1 MIRWFA
7 NNGIAANLLMFAIL
21 AAGFNAAWNKVPLEV
36 VPESSA
42 WEIVYMEMPY
52 RGGTPKDIEENIL
65 IPVERALEGI
75 SGIREVNSD
84 GMPGMA
90 KFFFKTKDGVDLDK
104 LLDEIKSRVDTIS
117 TFPGETERAK
127 IIIPDSSG
135 RLPVLSVAVTGELDE
150 AALLQATKKVQREI
164 LELDGVSRADIQ
176 GVRKTEI
183 SIEADLAKLRAYKLT
198 FRELADA
205 IRSSSINLTAGT
217 IRSESGRLVVKTR
230 GQAYQAAEFEKIPI
244 RAANGADV
252 MLGEVAKV
260 NDGFEEDQ
268 KIVDFNGRPAMFIQV
283 RRARGEDAI
292 EISNQVKKYAST
304 RAPEG
309 THLYAWNDSSLSIRG
324 RLGTLTSSLLQG
336 CVLVFLILGLF
347 LRPQVAFWVVLGI
360 PISFAGGVL
369 VMSMDLPFFELY
381 PVTANVMSLFGFII
395 VLGVVVDDAI
405 VTGENVYS
413 KLRTGMDPLEAS
425 VLGTKEVA
433 VPVTFGIL
441 TTIAAFVPLSYVSG
455 EWGDFARQIPPVV
468 IPVLLFSLVE
478 SKLILPA
485 HLKHIRPRG
494 PNISV
499 FGRFQKKFA
508 DSLEWLVDH
517 AYTPIL
523 KTAVRFRFSVLALFI
538 ALAMAIIGYWA
549 GGRMGFASFPSV
561 ENLRI
566 SADLNLPNDLPLER
580 THAYV
585 ERITAATEILKK
597 EYTDPGTGE
606 TLIRNVAR
614 ITGSSEFEGRPDSS
628 RAKIVV
634 EVIPPSERSE
644 PGPTNAQIAK
654 RWTELVGEIEEA
666 DSFYIHAEITG
677 KERRENQRENVG
689 NGEPI
694 ALELRGPN
702 SEAKNQIAEEIK
714 KLIRGYDGISGA
726 WAKIN
731 RGQDEIEFTLKPRAA
746 ELGITQGLLARQ
758 VRQAFYGEEAQ
769 RIIRD
774 SEEIR
779 IMVRLPK
786 EARRSLH
793 TLSRLKVRAPGG
805 AEVPLNTVADFRFTK
820 APTFVERNDG
830 AEVIRIGGM
839 PEDDSID
846 IVGIA
851 SELEPEIGK
860 LTSKVEGL
868 SFLWTGYVA
877 EHEESV
883 KKTWLSAAFLL
894 FALYA
899 LLAIPFR
906 SVLQPIYVLLAV
918 PFGVI
923 GALLGHLIMD
933 ITPNFLS
940 VFGML
945 ALAGVVVNDSLV
957 MVDFVNRKRRAGMP
971 LLDAALAAG
980 ARRFRPIILTSI
992 TTFAGL
998 VPLLMDQ
1005 SLQAQF
1011 LIPMAVSLG
1020 FGILFATG
1028 ITLFLIPCAL
1038 LVADDIGRPLRK
1050 MLGFNS
1056 DNS

>member
-1 MIRWFA
+1 
-7 NNGIAANLLMFAIL
+7 
-21 AAGFNAAWNKVPLEV
+21 
-36 VPESSA
+36 
-42 WEIVYMEMPY
+42 
-52 RGGTPKDIEENIL
+52 
-65 IPVERALEGI
+65 
-75 SGIREVNSD
+75 
-84 GMPGMA
+84 
-90 KFFFKTKDGVDLDK
+90 
-104 LLDEIKSRVDTIS
+104 
-117 TFPGETERAK
+117 
-127 IIIPDSSG
+127 
-135 RLPVLSVAVTGELDE
+135 
-150 AALLQATKKVQREI
+150 
-164 LELDGVSRADIQ
+164 
-176 GVRKTEI
+176 
-183 SIEADLAKLRAYKLT
+183 
-198 FRELADA
+198 
-205 IRSSSINLTAGT
+205 
-217 IRSESGRLVVKTR
+217 
-230 GQAYQAAEFEKIPI
+230 
-244 RAANGADV
+244 

-268 KIVDFNGRPAMFIQV
+268 KIVEFNGRPAMFIQV

-292 EISNQVKKYAST
+292 EISDRIKDYVST

-309 THLYAWNDSSLSIRG
+309 AHLYAWNDSSLSIRG

-347 LRPQVAFWVVLGI
+347 LRPQVALWVVLGI

-369 VMSMDLPFFELY
+369 VMSMDLPFFEIY
-381 PVTANVMSLFGFII
+381 PITANVMSLFGFII

-405 VTGENVYS
+405 VTGENVFS

-441 TTIAAFVPLSYVSG
+441 TTIAAFVPLSHVSG
-455 EWGDFARQIPPVV
+455 GWGDFAKQIPPVV

-478 SKLILPA
+478 SKLILPS
-485 HLKHIRPRG
+485 HLKHVRPRG
-494 PNISV
+494 KNIGG
-499 FGRFQKKFA
+499 FGRFQKGIA
-508 DSLEWLVDH
+508 DGMERFVDRV
-517 AYTPIL
+517 YVPIL
-523 KTAVRFRFSVLALFI
+523 KVAVRYRFSVLALFI
-538 ALAMAIIGYWA
+538 ALAMAMAGYWA
-549 GGRMGFASFPSV
+549 GGRMGFASFPAV

-566 SADLNLPNDLPLER
+566 SADLNLPNDLPIER
-580 THAYV
+580 THAYI

-597 EYTDPGTGE
+597 EYTDPKTGE

-614 ITGSSEFEGRPDSS
+614 ITGSSDFEGRSDSS
-628 RAKIVV
+628 RGKVVV
-634 EVIPPSERSE
+634 EVMPPSERSE
-644 PGPTNAQIAK
+644 AGPTNAQIAK
-654 RWTELVGEIEEA
+654 RWSQLVGEIEEA

-677 KERRENQRENVG
+677 KERREQQKENAG
-689 NGEPI
+689 SGEPM

-714 KLIRGYDGISGA
+714 KLMRAYEGIGGA
-726 WAKIN
+726 WAQIN

-746 ELGITQGLLARQ
+746 ELGITQGLLAQQ

-779 IMVRLPK
+779 IMLRLPK
-786 EARRSLH
+786 NDRKSLH
-793 TLSRLKVRAPGG
+793 TLSRLKIRTPRGG
-805 AEVPLNTVADFRFTK
+805 EVSLSNVADYRFTK

-830 AEVIRIGGM
+830 AEVIRIGCM
-839 PEDDSID
+839 PQDDNVD

-851 SELEPEIGK
+851 EELDPEIRK
-860 LTSKVEGL
+860 LTDKVKGL

-883 KKTWLSAAFLL
+883 KKTWLNAAFLI

-906 SVLQPIYVLLAV
+906 SVVQPIYGLLAV

-957 MVDFVNRKRRAGMP
+957 MVDFVNSRRRAGMP
-971 LLDAALAAG
+971 LIEAALAAG
-980 ARRFRPIILTSI
+980 ARRFRPIILTSL

-1020 FGILFATG
+1020 YGILFATG

-1038 LVADDIGRPLRK
+1038 LVADDIGRFLKR
-1050 MLGFNS
+1050 LFGFHSNHS
-1056 DNS
+1056 

>member
-90 KFFFKTKDGVDLDK
+90 KFYFKAKDGVDLDK

-205 IRSSSINLTAGT
+205 IRNSSINLTAGT

-268 KIVDFNGRPAMFIQV
+268 KIVEFNGRPAMFIQV

-292 EISNQVKKYAST
+292 EISNQVKEYAST
-304 RAPEG
+304 RAPKG
-309 THLYAWNDSSLSIRG
+309 THLYTWNDSSLSIRG

-455 EWGDFARQIPPVV
+455 GWGDFARQIPPVV

-494 PNISV
+494 PDISV

-508 DSLEWLVDH
+508 DGLEWLVDH

-538 ALAMAIIGYWA
+538 ALAMAMIGYWA

-634 EVIPPSERSE
+634 EVRPPSERTE

-677 KERRENQRENVG
+677 KERREHQRENVG
-689 NGEPI
+689 NGEPMS
-694 ALELRGPN
+694 LELRGPN

-714 KLIRGYDGISGA
+714 KLIQGYDGIGGA

-805 AEVPLNTVADFRFTK
+805 AEVPLSTVADFRFTK

-839 PEDDSID
+839 PKDDSID

-851 SELEPEIGK
+851 GELEPEIRK
-860 LTSKVEGL
+860 LIGKVEGL

-877 EHEESV
+877 EHGESV

-894 FALYA
+894 FALYT

-980 ARRFRPIILTSI
+980 ARRFRPIILTSL

-998 VPLLMDQ
+998 VPLLLDQ

-1038 LVADDIGRPLRK
+1038 LVADDIGRLLRK
-1050 MLGFNS
+1050 MLGFHS
-1056 DNS
+1056 DHS

>member
-1 MIRWFA
+1 
-7 NNGIAANLLMFAIL
+7 MFAIL

-52 RGGTPKDIEENIL
+52 RGGTPKDIEENVL

-90 KFFFKTKDGVDLDK
+90 KFYFKAKEGVDLDK
-104 LLDEIKSRVDTIS
+104 LLDEIKGRIDTIS

-135 RLPVLSVAVTGELDE
+135 RLPVLSVAVTGEFDE
-150 AALLQATKKVQREI
+150 SALLQVTKKVQREI
-164 LELDGVSRADIQ
+164 LELEGVSRADIQ
-176 GVRKTEI
+176 GIRKTEI

-217 IRSESGRLVVKTR
+217 IRSDSGRLVVKTR
-230 GQAYQAAEFEKIPI
+230 GQAYQAADFKKILI
-244 RAANGADV
+244 RAANGSDV

-268 KIVDFNGRPAMFIQV
+268 KIVEFNGRPAMFIQV

-292 EISNQVKKYAST
+292 EISDRIKEYVST

-309 THLYAWNDSSLSIRG
+309 AHLYAWNDSSLSIRG

-347 LRPQVAFWVVLGI
+347 LRPQVALWVVLGI

-369 VMSMDLPFFELY
+369 VMSMDLPFFEIY
-381 PVTANVMSLFGFII
+381 PITANVMSLFGFII

-405 VTGENVYS
+405 VTGENVFS

-425 VLGTKEVA
+425 ILGTKEVA

-441 TTIAAFVPLSYVSG
+441 TTIAAFVPLSHVSG
-455 EWGDFARQIPPVV
+455 GWGDFAKQIPPVV

-478 SKLILPA
+478 SILILPS
-485 HLKHIRPRG
+485 HLKHVRPRG
-494 PNISV
+494 KNIGG
-499 FGRFQKKFA
+499 FGRFQKGIA
-508 DSLEWLVDH
+508 DGMERFVDRV
-517 AYTPIL
+517 YIPIL
-523 KTAVRFRFSVLALFI
+523 KVAVRYRFSVLALFI
-538 ALAMAIIGYWA
+538 ALAMAMAGYWA
-549 GGRMGFASFPSV
+549 GGRMGFASFPAV

-566 SADLNLPNDLPLER
+566 SADLNLPNDLPIER
-580 THAYV
+580 THAYIQ
-585 ERITAATEILKK
+585 RITAATEILKK
-597 EYTDPGTGE
+597 EYTDPKTGE

-614 ITGSSEFEGRPDSS
+614 ITGSSDFEGRSDSS
-628 RAKIVV
+628 RGKVVV
-634 EVIPPSERSE
+634 EVMPPSERSE
-644 PGPTNAQIAK
+644 AGPTNAQIAK
-654 RWTELVGEIEEA
+654 RWSQLVGEIEEA

-677 KERRENQRENVG
+677 KERREQQKENAG
-689 NGEPI
+689 SGEPM

-714 KLIRGYDGISGA
+714 KLMRAYEGIGGA
-726 WAKIN
+726 WAQIN

-746 ELGITQGLLARQ
+746 ELGITQGLLAQQ

-779 IMVRLPK
+779 IMLRLPK
-786 EARRSLH
+786 NDRKSLH
-793 TLSRLKVRAPGG
+793 TLSRLKIRTPRGG
-805 AEVPLNTVADFRFTK
+805 EVSLSTVADYRFTK

-830 AEVIRIGGM
+830 AEVIRIGCM
-839 PEDDSID
+839 PQDDNVD

-851 SELEPEIGK
+851 EELDPEIRK
-860 LTSKVEGL
+860 LTDKVKGL

-883 KKTWLSAAFLL
+883 KKTWLNAAFLI

-906 SVLQPIYVLLAV
+906 SVVQPIYVLLAV

-957 MVDFVNRKRRAGMP
+957 MVDFVNSRRRAGMP
-971 LLDAALAAG
+971 LIEAALAAG
-980 ARRFRPIILTSI
+980 ARRFRPIILTSL

-1020 FGILFATG
+1020 YGILFATG

-1038 LVADDIGRPLRK
+1038 LVADDIGRFLKR
-1050 MLGFNS
+1050 LFGFHSNHS
-1056 DNS
+1056 

>member
-1 MIRWFA
+1 
-7 NNGIAANLLMFAIL
+7 
-21 AAGFNAAWNKVPLEV
+21 
-36 VPESSA
+36 
-42 WEIVYMEMPY
+42 
-52 RGGTPKDIEENIL
+52 
-65 IPVERALEGI
+65 
-75 SGIREVNSD
+75 
-84 GMPGMA
+84 
-90 KFFFKTKDGVDLDK
+90 
-104 LLDEIKSRVDTIS
+104 
-117 TFPGETERAK
+117 K

-135 RLPVLSVAVTGELDE
+135 RLPVLSVAVTGEFDE
-150 AALLQATKKVQREI
+150 AALLQVTKKVQREI
-164 LELDGVSRADIQ
+164 LELEGVSRADIQ

-217 IRSESGRLVVKTR
+217 IRSDSGRLVVKTR
-230 GQAYQAAEFEKIPI
+230 GQAYQAADFKKILI
-244 RAANGADV
+244 RAANGSDV

-268 KIVDFNGRPAMFIQV
+268 KIVEFNGRPAMFIQV

-292 EISNQVKKYAST
+292 EISDRIKEYVST

-309 THLYAWNDSSLSIRG
+309 AHLYAWNDSSLSIRG
-324 RLGTLTSSLLQG
+324 RLGTLISSLLQG

-347 LRPQVAFWVVLGI
+347 LRPQVALWVVLGI

-369 VMSMDLPFFELY
+369 VMSMDLPFFEIY
-381 PVTANVMSLFGFII
+381 PITANVMSLFGFII

-405 VTGENVYS
+405 VTGENVFS

-441 TTIAAFVPLSYVSG
+441 TTIAAFVPLSHVSG
-455 EWGDFARQIPPVV
+455 GWGDFAKQIPPVV

-478 SKLILPA
+478 SKLILPS
-485 HLKHIRPRG
+485 HLKHVRPRG
-494 PNISV
+494 KNIGG
-499 FGRFQKKFA
+499 FGRFQKGIA
-508 DSLEWLVDH
+508 DGMERFVDRV
-517 AYTPIL
+517 YIPIL
-523 KTAVRFRFSVLALFI
+523 KVAVRYRFSVLALFI
-538 ALAMAIIGYWA
+538 ALAMAMAGYWA
-549 GGRMGFASFPSV
+549 GGRMGFASFPAV

-566 SADLNLPNDLPLER
+566 SADLNLPNDLPIER
-580 THAYV
+580 THAYI

-597 EYTDPGTGE
+597 EYTDPKTGE

-614 ITGSSEFEGRPDSS
+614 ITGSSDFEGRSDSS
-628 RAKIVV
+628 RGKVVV
-634 EVIPPSERSE
+634 EVMPPSERSE
-644 PGPTNAQIAK
+644 AGPTNAQIAK
-654 RWTELVGEIEEA
+654 RWSQLVGEIEEA

-677 KERRENQRENVG
+677 KERREQQKENAG
-689 NGEPI
+689 SGEPM

-714 KLIRGYDGISGA
+714 KLMRAYEGIGGA
-726 WAKIN
+726 WAQIN

-746 ELGITQGLLARQ
+746 ELGITQGLLAQQ

-779 IMVRLPK
+779 IMLRLPK
-786 EARRSLH
+786 DDRKSLH
-793 TLSRLKVRAPGG
+793 TLSRLKIRTPRGG
-805 AEVPLNTVADFRFTK
+805 EVSLSTVADYRFTK

-830 AEVIRIGGM
+830 AEVIRIGCM
-839 PEDDSID
+839 PQDDNVD

-851 SELEPEIGK
+851 EELDPEIRK
-860 LTSKVEGL
+860 LTDKVKGL

-883 KKTWLSAAFLL
+883 KKTWLNAAFLI

-906 SVLQPIYVLLAV
+906 SVVQPIYVLLAV

-957 MVDFVNRKRRAGMP
+957 MVDFVNSRRRAGMP
-971 LLDAALAAG
+971 LIEAALAAG
-980 ARRFRPIILTSI
+980 ARRFRPIILTSL

-1020 FGILFATG
+1020 YGILFATG

-1038 LVADDIGRPLRK
+1038 LVADDIGRLLKR
-1050 MLGFNS
+1050 LFGFHSNHS
-1056 DNS
+1056 

>member
-52 RGGTPKDIEENIL
+52 RGGTPKDIEENVL

-90 KFFFKTKDGVDLDK
+90 KFYFKAKEGVDLDK
-104 LLDEIKSRVDTIS
+104 LLDEIKGRIDTIS

-135 RLPVLSVAVTGELDE
+135 RLPVLSVAVTGEFDE
-150 AALLQATKKVQREI
+150 SALLQVTKKVQREI
-164 LELDGVSRADIQ
+164 LELEGVSRADIQ
-176 GVRKTEI
+176 GIRKTEI

-217 IRSESGRLVVKTR
+217 IRSDSGRLIVKTR
-230 GQAYQAAEFEKIPI
+230 GQAYQAADFKKILI
-244 RAANGADV
+244 RAANGSDV

-268 KIVDFNGRPAMFIQV
+268 KIVEFNGRPAMFIQV

-292 EISNQVKKYAST
+292 EISDRIKEYVST

-309 THLYAWNDSSLSIRG
+309 AHLYAWNDSSLSIRG

-347 LRPQVAFWVVLGI
+347 LRPQVALWVVLGI

-369 VMSMDLPFFELY
+369 VMSMDLPFFEIY
-381 PVTANVMSLFGFII
+381 PITANVMSLFGFII

-405 VTGENVYS
+405 VTGENVFS

-441 TTIAAFVPLSYVSG
+441 TTIAAFVPLSHVSG
-455 EWGDFARQIPPVV
+455 GWGDFAKQIPPVV

-478 SKLILPA
+478 SKLILPS
-485 HLKHIRPRG
+485 HLKHVRPRG
-494 PNISV
+494 KNIGG
-499 FGRFQKKFA
+499 FGRFQKGIA
-508 DSLEWLVDH
+508 DGMERFVDRV
-517 AYTPIL
+517 YIPIL
-523 KTAVRFRFSVLALFI
+523 KVAVRYRFSVLALFI
-538 ALAMAIIGYWA
+538 ALAMAMAGYWA
-549 GGRMGFASFPSV
+549 GGRMGFASFPAV

-566 SADLNLPNDLPLER
+566 SADLNLPNDLPIER
-580 THAYV
+580 THAYIQ
-585 ERITAATEILKK
+585 RITAATEILKK
-597 EYTDPGTGE
+597 EYTDPKTGA

-614 ITGSSEFEGRPDSS
+614 ITGSSDFEGRSDSS
-628 RAKIVV
+628 RGKVVV
-634 EVIPPSERSE
+634 EVMPPSERSE
-644 PGPTNAQIAK
+644 AGPTNAQIAK
-654 RWTELVGEIEEA
+654 RWSQLVGEIEEA

-677 KERRENQRENVG
+677 KERREQQKENAG
-689 NGEPI
+689 SGEPM

-714 KLIRGYDGISGA
+714 KLMRAYEGIGGA
-726 WAKIN
+726 WAQIN

-746 ELGITQGLLARQ
+746 ELGITQGLLAQQ

-779 IMVRLPK
+779 IMLRLPK
-786 EARRSLH
+786 DDRKSLH
-793 TLSRLKVRAPGG
+793 TLSRLKIRTPRGG
-805 AEVPLNTVADFRFTK
+805 EVSLSTVADYRFTK

-839 PEDDSID
+839 PQDDNVD

-851 SELEPEIGK
+851 EELDPEIRK
-860 LTSKVEGL
+860 LTDKVKGL

-883 KKTWLSAAFLL
+883 KKTWLNAAFLI

-906 SVLQPIYVLLAV
+906 SVVQPIYVLLAV

-957 MVDFVNRKRRAGMP
+957 MVDFVNSRRRAGMP
-971 LLDAALAAG
+971 LIEAALAAG
-980 ARRFRPIILTSI
+980 ARRFRPIILTSL

-1020 FGILFATG
+1020 YGILFATG

-1038 LVADDIGRPLRK
+1038 LVADDIGRFLKR
-1050 MLGFNS
+1050 LFGFHSNHS
-1056 DNS
+1056 

>member
-7 NNGIAANLLMFAIL
+7 NNSIAANLLMFAIL

-52 RGGTPKDIEENIL
+52 RGGTPKDIEENVL

-90 KFFFKTKDGVDLDK
+90 KFYFKAKEGVDLDK
-104 LLDEIKSRVDTIS
+104 LLDEIKSRIDTIS

-135 RLPVLSVAVTGELDE
+135 RLPVLSVAVTGEFDE
-150 AALLQATKKVQREI
+150 AALLQVTKKVQREI
-164 LELDGVSRADIQ
+164 LELEGVSRADIQ

-183 SIEADLAKLRAYKLT
+183 SIEADPAKLRAYKLT

-217 IRSESGRLVVKTR
+217 IRSDSGRLVVKTR
-230 GQAYQAAEFEKIPI
+230 GQAYQAAEFEKILI

-268 KIVDFNGRPAMFIQV
+268 KIVEFNGRPAMFIQV

-292 EISNQVKKYAST
+292 EISDRIKEYVST

-309 THLYAWNDSSLSIRG
+309 AHLYAWNDSSLSIRG
-324 RLGTLTSSLLQG
+324 RLGTLVSSLLQG

-347 LRPQVAFWVVLGI
+347 LRPQVALWVVLGI
-360 PISFAGGVL
+360 PVSFAGGVL
-369 VMSMDLPFFELY
+369 VMSMDLPFFEIY
-381 PVTANVMSLFGFII
+381 PITANVMSLFGFII

-405 VTGENVYS
+405 VTGENVFA
-413 KLRTGMDPLEAS
+413 KLQTGMDPLEAS

-441 TTIAAFVPLSYVSG
+441 TTIAAFVPLSHVSG
-455 EWGDFARQIPPVV
+455 GWGDFAKQIPPVV

-478 SKLILPA
+478 SKLILPS
-485 HLKHIRPRG
+485 HLKHVRPRG
-494 PNISV
+494 KNIGV
-499 FGRFQKKFA
+499 FGRFQKGVA
-508 DSLEWLVDH
+508 DGMERFVDH
-517 AYTPIL
+517 VYIPIL
-523 KTAVRFRFSVLALFI
+523 KVAVRYRFSVLALFI
-538 ALAMAIIGYWA
+538 ALAMAMAGYWA
-549 GGRMGFASFPSV
+549 GGRMGFASFPAV

-566 SADLNLPNDLPLER
+566 SADLNLPDDFPIER

-597 EYTDPGTGE
+597 EYTDPKTGE

-614 ITGSSEFEGRPDSS
+614 ITGSFDFEGRPDSS
-628 RAKIVV
+628 RGKIVV
-634 EVIPPSERSE
+634 EVMPPSERSE
-644 PGPTNAQIAK
+644 AGPTNAQIAK

-677 KERRENQRENVG
+677 KERREQQKENSG
-689 NGEPI
+689 SGEPM

-702 SEAKNQIAEEIK
+702 SEAKNQIAEKIK
-714 KLIRGYDGISGA
+714 KLMRGYDGIGGA
-726 WAKIN
+726 WAQIN

-746 ELGITQGLLARQ
+746 ELGITQGLLAQQ

-779 IMVRLPK
+779 IMLRLPK
-786 EARRSLH
+786 DDRKSLH
-793 TLSRLKVRAPGG
+793 TLSRLKIRSPRGG
-805 AEVPLNTVADFRFTK
+805 EVSLNTVANYRFTK

-839 PEDDSID
+839 PQDDSVD

-851 SELEPEIGK
+851 EELDPEIRK
-860 LTSKVEGL
+860 LTDKVKGL

-883 KKTWLSAAFLL
+883 KKTWLNAAFLL

-906 SVLQPIYVLLAV
+906 SVVQPIYVLLAV

-945 ALAGVVVNDSLV
+945 ALAG
-957 MVDFVNRKRRAGMP
+957 RRCG
-971 LLDAALAAG
+971 
-980 ARRFRPIILTSI
+980 
-992 TTFAGL
+992 
-998 VPLLMDQ
+998 
-1005 SLQAQF
+1005 
-1011 LIPMAVSLG
+1011 
-1020 FGILFATG
+1020 
-1028 ITLFLIPCAL
+1028 
-1038 LVADDIGRPLRK
+1038 K
-1050 MLGFNS
+1050 
-1056 DNS
+1056 

>member
-90 KFFFKTKDGVDLDK
+90 KFYFKTKDGVDLDK

-117 TFPGETERAK
+117 TFPGETERPK

-268 KIVDFNGRPAMFIQV
+268 KIVEFNGRPAMFIQV

-347 LRPQVAFWVVLGI
+347 LRPQVALWVVLGI

-369 VMSMDLPFFELY
+369 VMSMDLPFFKLY

-413 KLRTGMDPLEAS
+413 KLRTGMDPLQAS

-441 TTIAAFVPLSYVSG
+441 TTIAAFVPLSYISG

-494 PNISV
+494 PNISF
-499 FGRFQKKFA
+499 FGSFQKKFA
-508 DSLEWLVDH
+508 DGLEWLVDH

-538 ALAMAIIGYWA
+538 ALAMVIIGYWA

-634 EVIPPSERSE
+634 EVMPPSERSE

-689 NGEPI
+689 NGEPM

-714 KLIRGYDGISGA
+714 KLIRGYDGIGGA

-805 AEVPLNTVADFRFTK
+805 AEVPLDTVADFRFTK

-851 SELEPEIGK
+851 SELEPEIRK
-860 LTSKVEGL
+860 LTGKVEGL

-894 FALYA
+894 FALYT

-1038 LVADDIGRPLRK
+1038 LVADDIGRPLK
-1050 MLGFNS
+1050 KILGFNS

>member
-52 RGGTPKDIEENIL
+52 RGGTPKDIEENVL

-90 KFFFKTKDGVDLDK
+90 KFYFKAKEGVDLDK
-104 LLDEIKSRVDTIS
+104 LLDEIKSRIDTIS

-135 RLPVLSVAVTGELDE
+135 RLPVLSVAVTGEFDE
-150 AALLQATKKVQREI
+150 AALLQVTKKVQREI
-164 LELDGVSRADIQ
+164 LELEGVSRADIQ

-217 IRSESGRLVVKTR
+217 IRSDSGRLVVKTR
-230 GQAYQAAEFEKIPI
+230 GQAYQAAEFEKILI

-268 KIVDFNGRPAMFIQV
+268 KIVEFNGRPAMFIQV

-292 EISNQVKKYAST
+292 EISDRIKKYVST

-309 THLYAWNDSSLSIRG
+309 AHLYAWNDSSLSIRG
-324 RLGTLTSSLLQG
+324 RLGTLISSLLQG

-347 LRPQVAFWVVLGI
+347 LRPQVALWVVLGI

-369 VMSMDLPFFELY
+369 VMSMDLPFFEIY
-381 PVTANVMSLFGFII
+381 PITANVMSLFGFII

-405 VTGENVYS
+405 VTGENIFA
-413 KLRTGMDPLEAS
+413 KLQTGMDPLEAS

-441 TTIAAFVPLSYVSG
+441 TTIAAFVPLSHVSG
-455 EWGDFARQIPPVV
+455 GWGDFAKQIPPVV

-478 SKLILPA
+478 SKLILPS
-485 HLKHIRPRG
+485 HLKHVRPRG
-494 PNISV
+494 KNIGI
-499 FGRFQKKFA
+499 FGRFQKGVA
-508 DSLEWLVDH
+508 DGMERFVDH
-517 AYTPIL
+517 VYIPIL
-523 KTAVRFRFSVLALFI
+523 KVAVRYRFSVLALFI
-538 ALAMAIIGYWA
+538 ALAMAMAGYWA
-549 GGRMGFASFPSV
+549 SGRMGFASFPAV

-566 SADLNLPNDLPLER
+566 SADLNLPNDFPIER

-597 EYTDPGTGE
+597 EYTDPKTGE

-614 ITGSSEFEGRPDSS
+614 ITGSSDFEDRPDSS
-628 RAKIVV
+628 RGKIVV
-634 EVIPPSERSE
+634 EVMPPSERSE
-644 PGPTNAQIAK
+644 AGPTNAQIAK
-654 RWTELVGEIEEA
+654 RWAELVGEIEEA

-677 KERRENQRENVG
+677 KERREQQKENSG
-689 NGEPI
+689 SGEPM

-702 SEAKNQIAEEIK
+702 SEAKNQIAEKIK
-714 KLIRGYDGISGA
+714 KLMRGYDGIGGA
-726 WAKIN
+726 WAQIN

-746 ELGITQGLLARQ
+746 ELGITQGLLAQQ

-774 SEEIR
+774 GEEIR
-779 IMVRLPK
+779 IMLRLPK
-786 EARRSLH
+786 DDRKSLH
-793 TLSRLKVRAPGG
+793 TLSRLKIRSPRG
-805 AEVPLNTVADFRFTK
+805 AEVSLNTVANYRFTK

-839 PEDDSID
+839 PQDDSVD

-851 SELEPEIGK
+851 EELDPEIRK
-860 LTSKVEGL
+860 LTDKVKGL

-883 KKTWLSAAFLL
+883 KKIWLNAAFLL

-906 SVLQPIYVLLAV
+906 SVVQPIYVLLAV

-957 MVDFVNRKRRAGMP
+957 MVDFVNRRRRVGMP
-971 LLDAALAAG
+971 LIEAALAAG
-980 ARRFRPIILTSI
+980 ARRFRPIILTSL

-998 VPLLMDQ
+998 VPLL
-1005 SLQAQF
+1005 
-1011 LIPMAVSLG
+1011 
-1020 FGILFATG
+1020 
-1028 ITLFLIPCAL
+1028 
-1038 LVADDIGRPLRK
+1038 
-1050 MLGFNS
+1050 
-1056 DNS
+1056 

>member
-52 RGGTPKDIEENIL
+52 RGGTPKDIEENVL

-90 KFFFKTKDGVDLDK
+90 KFYFKAKEGVDLDK
-104 LLDEIKSRVDTIS
+104 LLDEIKSRIDTIS

-135 RLPVLSVAVTGELDE
+135 RLPVLSVAVTGEFDE
-150 AALLQATKKVQREI
+150 AALLQVTKKVQREI
-164 LELDGVSRADIQ
+164 LELEGVSRADIQ

-217 IRSESGRLVVKTR
+217 IRSDSGRLVVKTR
-230 GQAYQAAEFEKIPI
+230 GQAYQAAEFKKILI

-268 KIVDFNGRPAMFIQV
+268 KIVEFNGRPAMFIQV

-292 EISNQVKKYAST
+292 EISDRIKEYVST

-309 THLYAWNDSSLSIRG
+309 AHLYAWNDSSLSIRG

-347 LRPQVAFWVVLGI
+347 LRPQVALWVVLGI

-369 VMSMDLPFFELY
+369 VMSMDLPFFEVY

-405 VTGENVYS
+405 VTGENVFA

-441 TTIAAFVPLSYVSG
+441 TTIAAFVPLSHVNG
-455 EWGDFARQIPPVV
+455 WWGDFVKQIPPVV

-478 SKLILPA
+478 SKLILPS
-485 HLKHIRPRG
+485 HLKHVRPRG
-494 PNISV
+494 QKIGV
-499 FGRFQKKFA
+499 FGRFQKRVSYGMEQF
-508 DSLEWLVDH
+508 VDRV
-517 AYTPIL
+517 YVPIL
-523 KTAVRFRFSVLALFI
+523 KVAVRYRFSVLAFFI
-538 ALAMAIIGYWA
+538 ALAMAMAGYWA
-549 GGRMGFASFPSV
+549 GGRMGFASFPAV

-566 SADLNLPNDLPLER
+566 SADLNLPNDLPIER

-597 EYTDPGTGE
+597 EYTDPETGE

-614 ITGSSEFEGRPDSS
+614 ITGSSDFEGRSDSS
-628 RAKIVV
+628 RGKVVV
-634 EVIPPSERSE
+634 EVMPPSERSE
-644 PGPTNAQIAK
+644 AGPTNAQIAK

-677 KERRENQRENVG
+677 KERREEEKENAG
-689 NGEPI
+689 NGEPM

-702 SEAKNQIAEEIK
+702 SEVKNQIAEEIK
-714 KLIRGYDGISGA
+714 ELMRGYNGIGGA

-746 ELGITQGLLARQ
+746 ELGITQGLLAQQ

-779 IMVRLPK
+779 IMLRLPK
-786 EARRSLH
+786 DDRKSLH
-793 TLSRLKVRAPGG
+793 TLSRLKIRTPRGG
-805 AEVPLNTVADFRFTK
+805 EVSLNTVANYRFTK

-839 PEDDSID
+839 PQDDSID

-851 SELEPEIGK
+851 GELDPEIRK
-860 LTSKVEGL
+860 LTDKVEGL

-877 EHEESV
+877 EHEELL
-883 KKTWLSAAFLL
+883 KKTWLNAAFLI
-894 FALYA
+894 FALYG

-906 SVLQPIYVLLAV
+906 SVVQPIYVLLAV

-923 GALLGHLIMD
+923 GALVGHLIMD
-933 ITPNFLS
+933 LTPNFW
-940 VFGML
+940 
-945 ALAGVVVNDSLV
+945 SLV
-957 MVDFVNRKRRAGMP
+957 IEKPGLKHHRWSRMVS
-971 LLDAALAAG
+971 LLL
-980 ARRFRPIILTSI
+980 FKIPFPPS
-992 TTFAGL
+992 FFS
-998 VPLLMDQ
+998 
-1005 SLQAQF
+1005 SLQ
-1011 LIPMAVSLG
+1011 M
-1020 FGILFATG
+1020 
-1028 ITLFLIPCAL
+1028 
-1038 LVADDIGRPLRK
+1038 
-1050 MLGFNS
+1050 
-1056 DNS
+1056 

>member
-52 RGGTPKDIEENIL
+52 RGGTPKDIEENVL

-90 KFFFKTKDGVDLDK
+90 KFYFKAKEGVDLDK
-104 LLDEIKSRVDTIS
+104 LLDEIKGRIDTIS

-135 RLPVLSVAVTGELDE
+135 RLPVLSVAVTGEFDE
-150 AALLQATKKVQREI
+150 SALLQVTKKVQREI
-164 LELDGVSRADIQ
+164 LELEGVSRADIQ
-176 GVRKTEI
+176 GIRKTEI

-217 IRSESGRLVVKTR
+217 IRSDSGRLIVKTR
-230 GQAYQAAEFEKIPI
+230 GQAYQAADFKKILI
-244 RAANGADV
+244 RAANGSDV

-268 KIVDFNGRPAMFIQV
+268 KIVEFNGRPAMFIQV

-292 EISNQVKKYAST
+292 EISDRIKEYVST

-309 THLYAWNDSSLSIRG
+309 AHLYAWNDSSLSIRG

-347 LRPQVAFWVVLGI
+347 LRPQVALWVVLGI

-369 VMSMDLPFFELY
+369 VMSMDLPFFEIY
-381 PVTANVMSLFGFII
+381 PITANVMSLFGFII

-405 VTGENVYS
+405 VTGENVFS

-441 TTIAAFVPLSYVSG
+441 TTIAAFVPLSHVSG
-455 EWGDFARQIPPVV
+455 GWGDFAKQIPPVV

-478 SKLILPA
+478 SKLILPS
-485 HLKHIRPRG
+485 HLKHVRPRG
-494 PNISV
+494 KNIGG
-499 FGRFQKKFA
+499 FGRFQKGIA
-508 DSLEWLVDH
+508 DGMERFVDRV
-517 AYTPIL
+517 YVPIL
-523 KTAVRFRFSVLALFI
+523 KVAVRYRFSVLALFI
-538 ALAMAIIGYWA
+538 ALAMAMAGYWA
-549 GGRMGFASFPSV
+549 GGRMGFASFPAV

-566 SADLNLPNDLPLER
+566 SADLNLPNDLPIER
-580 THAYV
+580 THAYIQ
-585 ERITAATEILKK
+585 RITAATEILKK
-597 EYTDPGTGE
+597 EYTDPKTGE

-614 ITGSSEFEGRPDSS
+614 ITGSSDFEGRSDSS
-628 RAKIVV
+628 RGKVVV
-634 EVIPPSERSE
+634 EVMPPSERSE
-644 PGPTNAQIAK
+644 AGPTNAQIAK
-654 RWTELVGEIEEA
+654 RWSQLVGEIEEA

-677 KERRENQRENVG
+677 KERREQQKENAG
-689 NGEPI
+689 SGEPM

-714 KLIRGYDGISGA
+714 KLMRAYEGIGGA
-726 WAKIN
+726 WAQIN

-746 ELGITQGLLARQ
+746 ELGITQGLLAQQ

-779 IMVRLPK
+779 IMLRLPK
-786 EARRSLH
+786 DDRKSLH
-793 TLSRLKVRAPGG
+793 TLSRLKIRTPRGG
-805 AEVPLNTVADFRFTK
+805 EVSLSTVADYRFTK

-830 AEVIRIGGM
+830 AEVIRIGCM
-839 PEDDSID
+839 PQDDNVD

-851 SELEPEIGK
+851 EELDPEIRK
-860 LTSKVEGL
+860 LTDKVKGL

-883 KKTWLSAAFLL
+883 KKTWLNAAFLI

-906 SVLQPIYVLLAV
+906 SVVQPIYVLLAV

-957 MVDFVNRKRRAGMP
+957 MVDFVNKRCRSGMP
-971 LLDAALAAG
+971 LIEAALAAG
-980 ARRFRPIILTSI
+980 ARRFRPIILTSL

-998 VPLLMDQ
+998 VPLLLDQ

-1011 LIPMAVSLG
+1011 LIPMAVSLAY
-1020 FGILFATG
+1020 GILFATA

-1038 LVADDIGRPLRK
+1038 LVADDIGRSLKRL
-1050 MLGFNS
+1050 LGFHS
-1056 DNS
+1056 DRS

>member
-52 RGGTPKDIEENIL
+52 RGGTPKDIEENVL

-90 KFFFKTKDGVDLDK
+90 KFYFKAKEGVDLDK
-104 LLDEIKSRVDTIS
+104 LLDEIKGRIDTIS

-135 RLPVLSVAVTGELDE
+135 RLPVLSVAVTGEFDE
-150 AALLQATKKVQREI
+150 AALLQVTKKVQREI
-164 LELDGVSRADIQ
+164 LELEGVSRADIQ

-217 IRSESGRLVVKTR
+217 IRSDSGRLVVKTR
-230 GQAYQAAEFEKIPI
+230 GQAYQAADFKKILI
-244 RAANGADV
+244 RAANGSDV

-268 KIVDFNGRPAMFIQV
+268 KIVEFNGRPAMFIQV

-292 EISNQVKKYAST
+292 EISDRIKEYVST

-309 THLYAWNDSSLSIRG
+309 AHLYAWNDSSLSIRG
-324 RLGTLTSSLLQG
+324 RLGTLISSLLQG

-347 LRPQVAFWVVLGI
+347 LRPQVALWVVLGI

-369 VMSMDLPFFELY
+369 VMSMDLPFFEIY
-381 PVTANVMSLFGFII
+381 PITANVMSLFGFII

-405 VTGENVYS
+405 VTGENVFS

-441 TTIAAFVPLSYVSG
+441 TTIAAFVPLSHVSG
-455 EWGDFARQIPPVV
+455 GWGDFAKQIPPVV

-478 SKLILPA
+478 SKLILPS
-485 HLKHIRPRG
+485 HLKHVRPRG
-494 PNISV
+494 KNIGG
-499 FGRFQKKFA
+499 FGRFQKGIA
-508 DSLEWLVDH
+508 DGMERFVDRV
-517 AYTPIL
+517 YIPIL
-523 KTAVRFRFSVLALFI
+523 KVAVRYRFSVLALFI
-538 ALAMAIIGYWA
+538 ALAMAMAGYWA
-549 GGRMGFASFPSV
+549 GGRMGFASFPAV

-566 SADLNLPNDLPLER
+566 SADLNLPNDLPIER
-580 THAYV
+580 THAYI

-597 EYTDPGTGE
+597 EYTDPKTGE

-614 ITGSSEFEGRPDSS
+614 ITGSSDFEGRSDSS
-628 RAKIVV
+628 RGKVVV
-634 EVIPPSERSE
+634 EVMPPSERSE
-644 PGPTNAQIAK
+644 AGPTNAQIAK
-654 RWTELVGEIEEA
+654 RWSQLVGEIEEA

-677 KERRENQRENVG
+677 KERREQQKENAG
-689 NGEPI
+689 SGEPM

-714 KLIRGYDGISGA
+714 KLMRAYEGIGGA
-726 WAKIN
+726 WAQIN

-746 ELGITQGLLARQ
+746 ELGITQGLLAQQ

-779 IMVRLPK
+779 IMLRLPK
-786 EARRSLH
+786 DDRKSLH
-793 TLSRLKVRAPGG
+793 TLSRLKIRTPRGG
-805 AEVPLNTVADFRFTK
+805 EVSLSTVADYRFTK

-830 AEVIRIGGM
+830 AEVIRIGCM
-839 PEDDSID
+839 PQDDNVD

-851 SELEPEIGK
+851 EELDPEIRK
-860 LTSKVEGL
+860 LTDKVKGL

-883 KKTWLSAAFLL
+883 KKTWLNAAFLI

-906 SVLQPIYVLLAV
+906 SVVQPIYVLLAV

-957 MVDFVNRKRRAGMP
+957 MVDFVNSRRRAGMP
-971 LLDAALAAG
+971 LIEAALAAG
-980 ARRFRPIILTSI
+980 ARRFRPIILKSL

-1020 FGILFATG
+1020 YGILFATG

-1038 LVADDIGRPLRK
+1038 LVADDIGRLLKR
-1050 MLGFNS
+1050 LFGFHSNHS
-1056 DNS
+1056 

>member
-1 MIRWFA
+1 
-7 NNGIAANLLMFAIL
+7 
-21 AAGFNAAWNKVPLEV
+21 
-36 VPESSA
+36 
-42 WEIVYMEMPY
+42 
-52 RGGTPKDIEENIL
+52 
-65 IPVERALEGI
+65 
-75 SGIREVNSD
+75 
-84 GMPGMA
+84 
-90 KFFFKTKDGVDLDK
+90 
-104 LLDEIKSRVDTIS
+104 
-117 TFPGETERAK
+117 
-127 IIIPDSSG
+127 
-135 RLPVLSVAVTGELDE
+135 VTGEFDE
-150 AALLQATKKVQREI
+150 SALLQVTKKVQREI
-164 LELDGVSRADIQ
+164 LELEGVSRADIQ
-176 GVRKTEI
+176 GIRKTEI

-217 IRSESGRLVVKTR
+217 IRSDSGRLVVKTR
-230 GQAYQAAEFEKIPI
+230 GQAYQAADFKKILI
-244 RAANGADV
+244 RAANGSDV

-268 KIVDFNGRPAMFIQV
+268 KIVEFNGRPAMFIQV

-292 EISNQVKKYAST
+292 EISDRIKDYVST

-309 THLYAWNDSSLSIRG
+309 AHLYAWNDSSLSIRG

-347 LRPQVAFWVVLGI
+347 LRPQVALWVVLGI

-369 VMSMDLPFFELY
+369 VMSMDLPFFEIY
-381 PVTANVMSLFGFII
+381 PITANVMSLFGFII

-405 VTGENVYS
+405 VTGENVFS

-441 TTIAAFVPLSYVSG
+441 TTIAAFVPLSHVSG
-455 EWGDFARQIPPVV
+455 GWGDFAKQIPPVV

-478 SKLILPA
+478 SKLILPS
-485 HLKHIRPRG
+485 HLKHVRPRG
-494 PNISV
+494 KNIGG
-499 FGRFQKKFA
+499 FGRFQKGIA
-508 DSLEWLVDH
+508 DGMERFVDRV
-517 AYTPIL
+517 YVPIL
-523 KTAVRFRFSVLALFI
+523 KVAVRYRFSVLALFI
-538 ALAMAIIGYWA
+538 ALAMAMAGYWA
-549 GGRMGFASFPSV
+549 GGRMGFASFPAV

-566 SADLNLPNDLPLER
+566 SADLNLPNDLPIER
-580 THAYV
+580 THAYI

-597 EYTDPGTGE
+597 EYTDPKTGE

-614 ITGSSEFEGRPDSS
+614 ITGSSDFEGRSDSS
-628 RAKIVV
+628 RGKVVV
-634 EVIPPSERSE
+634 EVMPPSERSE
-644 PGPTNAQIAK
+644 AGPTNAQIAK
-654 RWTELVGEIEEA
+654 RWSQLVGEIEEA

-677 KERRENQRENVG
+677 KERREQQKENAG
-689 NGEPI
+689 SGEPM

-714 KLIRGYDGISGA
+714 KLMRAYEGIGGA
-726 WAKIN
+726 WAQIN

-746 ELGITQGLLARQ
+746 ELGITQGLLAQQ

-779 IMVRLPK
+779 IMLRLPK
-786 EARRSLH
+786 NDRKSLH
-793 TLSRLKVRAPGG
+793 TLSRLKIRTPRGG
-805 AEVPLNTVADFRFTK
+805 EVSLSNVADYRFTK

-830 AEVIRIGGM
+830 AEVIRIGCM
-839 PEDDSID
+839 PQDDNVD

-851 SELEPEIGK
+851 EELDPEIRK
-860 LTSKVEGL
+860 LTDKVKGL

-883 KKTWLSAAFLL
+883 KKTWLNAAFLI

-906 SVLQPIYVLLAV
+906 SVVQPIYVLLAV

-957 MVDFVNRKRRAGMP
+957 MVDFVNSRRRAGMP
-971 LLDAALAAG
+971 LIEAALAAG
-980 ARRFRPIILTSI
+980 ARRFRPIILTSL

-1020 FGILFATG
+1020 YGILFATG

-1038 LVADDIGRPLRK
+1038 LVADDIGRFLKR
-1050 MLGFNS
+1050 LFGFHSNHS
-1056 DNS
+1056 

>member
-52 RGGTPKDIEENIL
+52 RGGTPKDIEENVL

-90 KFFFKTKDGVDLDK
+90 KFYFKAKEGVDLDK
-104 LLDEIKSRVDTIS
+104 LLDEIKGRIDTIS

-135 RLPVLSVAVTGELDE
+135 RLPVLSVAVTGEFDE
-150 AALLQATKKVQREI
+150 SALLQVTKKVQREI
-164 LELDGVSRADIQ
+164 LELEGVSRADIQ
-176 GVRKTEI
+176 GIRKTEI

-217 IRSESGRLVVKTR
+217 IRSDSGRLIVKTR
-230 GQAYQAAEFEKIPI
+230 GQAYQAADFKKILI
-244 RAANGADV
+244 RAANGSDV

-268 KIVDFNGRPAMFIQV
+268 KIVEFNGRPAMFIQV

-292 EISNQVKKYAST
+292 EISDRIKEYVST

-309 THLYAWNDSSLSIRG
+309 AHLYAWNDSSLSIRG

-347 LRPQVAFWVVLGI
+347 LRPQVALWVVLGI

-369 VMSMDLPFFELY
+369 VMSMDLPFFEIY
-381 PVTANVMSLFGFII
+381 PITANVMSLFGFII

-405 VTGENVYS
+405 VTGENVFS

-441 TTIAAFVPLSYVSG
+441 TTIAAFVPLSHVSG
-455 EWGDFARQIPPVV
+455 GWGDFAKQIPPVV

-478 SKLILPA
+478 SKLILPS
-485 HLKHIRPRG
+485 HLKHVRPRG
-494 PNISV
+494 KNIGG
-499 FGRFQKKFA
+499 FGRFQKGIA
-508 DSLEWLVDH
+508 DGMERFVDRV
-517 AYTPIL
+517 YIPIL
-523 KTAVRFRFSVLALFI
+523 KVAVRYRFSVLALFI
-538 ALAMAIIGYWA
+538 ALAMAMAGYWA
-549 GGRMGFASFPSV
+549 GGRMGFASFPAV

-566 SADLNLPNDLPLER
+566 SADLNLPNDLPIER
-580 THAYV
+580 THAYI

-597 EYTDPGTGE
+597 EYTDPKTGA

-614 ITGSSEFEGRPDSS
+614 ITGSSDFEGRSDSS
-628 RAKIVV
+628 RGKVVV
-634 EVIPPSERSE
+634 EVMPPSERSE
-644 PGPTNAQIAK
+644 AGPTNAQIAK
-654 RWTELVGEIEEA
+654 RWSQLVGEIEEA

-677 KERRENQRENVG
+677 KERREQQKENAG
-689 NGEPI
+689 SGEPM

-714 KLIRGYDGISGA
+714 KLMRAYEGIGGA
-726 WAKIN
+726 WAQIN

-746 ELGITQGLLARQ
+746 ELGITQGLLAQQ

-779 IMVRLPK
+779 IMLRLPK
-786 EARRSLH
+786 DDRKSLH
-793 TLSRLKVRAPGG
+793 TLSRLKIRTPRGG
-805 AEVPLNTVADFRFTK
+805 EVSLSTVADYRFTK

-839 PEDDSID
+839 PQDDNVD

-851 SELEPEIGK
+851 EELDPEIRK
-860 LTSKVEGL
+860 LTDKVKGL

-883 KKTWLSAAFLL
+883 KKTWLNAAFLI

-906 SVLQPIYVLLAV
+906 SVVQPIYVLLAV

-957 MVDFVNRKRRAGMP
+957 MVDFVNSRRRAGMP
-971 LLDAALAAG
+971 LIEAALAAG
-980 ARRFRPIILTSI
+980 ARRFRPIILTSL

-1020 FGILFATG
+1020 YGILFATG

-1038 LVADDIGRPLRK
+1038 LVADDIGRFLKR
-1050 MLGFNS
+1050 LFGFHSNHS
-1056 DNS
+1056 